1 MFIKI
6 TPLDTL
12 FFRDGKPFSMG
23 EETWAES
30 SVLPNPSV
38 VWGALFSVLL
48 FKEKPVNISDKS
60 CLKIQ
65 GIYLQRNATT
75 KDAAKILIP
84 APLDLFYKKE
94 EGGSYSENY
103 EDISNIISNNSILP
117 YMTKPNT
124 NEKVEN
130 TAGCFIDWV
139 NFLKNYPRQNGQ
151 TVIYQTSYFN
161 KKFAKIG
168 ITRSNATRTTEE
180 GKLYRVEMN
189 EYDENWNIIVEFETT
204 DFEKY
209 KFPTSGILKLGGE
222 GKSARYEII
231 EQPFEKIKLSDE
243 KIWFKLYF
251 QTPAFFHSGNGIS
264 ELSNLTNAKLF
275 SASIGKPVSVGG
287 FDIDKQQPKP
297 MRKLVSAGSVYVF
310 EGNPKKTHDEIHHLL
325 NIEDYQ
331 NQGFSQ
337 FHLTPIKE

>member
-30 SVLPNPSV
+30 SILPNPSV

-48 FKEKPVNISDKS
+48 SKGLVTVSDTS
-60 CLKIQ
+60 LLKIQ
-65 GIYLQRNATT
+65 GIYLQRNPTEKEAS
-75 KDAAKILIP
+75 KILIP

-94 EGGSYSENY
+94 ESGSYSEDY
-103 EDISNIISNNSILP
+103 EDISSIISNNSILP

-124 NEKVEN
+124 NKKVEN

-151 TVIYQTSYFN
+151 TVIYQSTYFN
-161 KKFAKIG
+161 QKLSKIG
-168 ITRSNATRTTEE
+168 ITRSNTTRTTEE

-189 EYDENWNIIVEFETT
+189 EYKQDWNIIVEFEAPN
-204 DFEKY
+204 
-209 KFPTSGILKLGGE
+209 FPKSGILKLGGE
-222 GKSARYEII
+222 GKTANYEII
-231 EQPFEKIKLSDE
+231 QQSFEKPMLSDE

-251 QTPAFFHSGNGIS
+251 QTPAFFHSGDGIS

-297 MRKLVSAGSVYVF
+297 MRKLVPAGSIYVF